1 MKGIVM
7 RWHLVAQAVRRPY
20 NIVVKRNQKKI
31 RQLIT
36 SCGMDDACLVQSCF
50 NRRCLRSSSQ
60 LMFPEVGRVA
70 TTELRKF
77 VKETR
82 ASMVVA
88 TRGIDILM
96 SMVNAKKPILTV
108 RTAQCRVSRNASR
121 TCNPL
126 VCATESL
133 YDLSLLLVLLF
144 ECCNLAKAHRED
156 DRRPHIRIKD
166 GSPFPAGFPSHASA
180 LFWPRI
186 RAIKRSKD
194 VQRHMTFRRWIA
206 MSWHVHFRLA
216 GAWPDSINRAGDEFI
231 IYLRA
236 NKAWPL
242 KSDIA
247 SNRLEGQKCSLQWQR
262 LQSHGFQWEMC
273 RRWTRWKRGAEQEEI
288 VRRRRT
294 ARRTGMESGGDGEYR
309 TQHAW
314 PFKIRQMY
322 TVQISTV
329 YSIHVMRL

>member
-31 RQLIT
+31 RQLIN
-36 SCGMDDACLVQSCF
+36 SCGIDDACLVQSCF

-108 RTAQCRVSRNASR
+108 RRAQRRVSRNASR
-121 TCNPL
+121 TCNPR

-133 YDLSLLLVLLF
+133 YALSLLLVLLF

-156 DRRPHIRIKD
+156 GRRPHIRIED
-166 GSPFPAGFPSHASA
+166 GSPFLQGFQAMLQRFCDHESGQSRGP
-180 LFWPRI
+180 
-186 RAIKRSKD
+186 KMSKD
-194 VQRHMTFRRWIA
+194 TWLSGDELPCHDMSTSDWLEPDLIPSIEQA
-206 MSWHVHFRLA
+206 MSSS
-216 GAWPDSINRAGDEFI
+216 SICVQTKLDH
-231 IYLRA
+231 
-236 NKAWPL
+236 
-242 KSDIA
+242 
-247 SNRLEGQKCSLQWQR
+247 SNP
-262 LQSHGFQWEMC
+262 
-273 RRWTRWKRGAEQEEI
+273 T
-288 VRRRRT
+288 
-294 ARRTGMESGGDGEYR
+294 
-309 TQHAW
+309 
-314 PFKIRQMY
+314 
-322 TVQISTV
+322 
-329 YSIHVMRL
+329 

>member
-31 RQLIT
+31 RQLIN
-36 SCGMDDACLVQSCF
+36 SCGIDDACLVQSCF

-60 LMFPEVGRVA
+60 LMFQEVGRVA

-108 RTAQCRVSRNASR
+108 RRAQCRVSRNASR
-121 TCNPL
+121 TCNPR

-133 YDLSLLLVLLF
+133 YALSLLLVLLF

-156 DRRPHIRIKD
+156 GRRPHIRIED

-194 VQRHMTFRRWIA
+194 VQRCPKTH
-206 MSWHVHFRLA
+206 
-216 GAWPDSINRAGDEFI
+216 D
-231 IYLRA
+231 
-236 NKAWPL
+236 
-242 KSDIA
+242 
-247 SNRLEGQKCSLQWQR
+247 
-262 LQSHGFQWEMC
+262 FQEMN
-273 RRWTRWKRGAEQEEI
+273 
-288 VRRRRT
+288 
-294 ARRTGMESGGDGEYR
+294 
-309 TQHAW
+309 
-314 PFKIRQMY
+314 
-322 TVQISTV
+322 
-329 YSIHVMRL
+329 